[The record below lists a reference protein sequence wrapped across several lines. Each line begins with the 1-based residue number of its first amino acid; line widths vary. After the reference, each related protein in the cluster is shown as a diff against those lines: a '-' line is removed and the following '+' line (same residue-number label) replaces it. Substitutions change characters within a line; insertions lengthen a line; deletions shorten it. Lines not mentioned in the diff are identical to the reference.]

1 MVSTPSL
8 SAVSQVPL
16 LIQKKE
22 YLLEVCA
29 VLAAAFP
36 PLQTASAKV
45 CVRSPRAVGH
55 VPTMPSRAMN
65 GTMNG
70 ISESAPAECLDDGGA
85 LAIAEARQCCSPMGW
100 RIRQEVYLLLRHG
113 GLC

>member
-1 MVSTPSL
+1 M
-8 SAVSQVPL
+8 
-16 LIQKKE
+16 
-22 YLLEVCA
+22 
-29 VLAAAFP
+29 LAAAYP
-36 PLQTASAKV
+36 PLQNRECESL
-45 CVRSPRAVGH
+45 RSFAVGH

-70 ISESAPAECLDDGGA
+70 ISEIAPAECLDDGGA
-85 LAIAEARQCCSPMGW
+85 LAIAEARRCCSPMGW